1 MVEKKKNT
9 TLRNGLILIGVF
21 LLGMLALYGI
31 FYFFPNVIGET
42 VTKVEKDITVTDEGI
57 ADAVEKVYDSVVVV
71 NTYIKGELYSSGTGF
86 VYKTEDGTAYI
97 LTNNH
102 VIDSADQVYVKFTN
116 ETVVEAKIV
125 GSDVYSDIAVLSV
138 DEDYIISVAEI
149 GSSEDARLGDTV
161 FAIGAPIGSAYSWS
175 VTRGIVSGK
184 DRLVEVELTSGNTKT
199 PMIVNTLQTDAA
211 INSGNS
217 GGPLANAN
225 GEVIGITSI
234 KLAGSTTTSST
245 IEGMGFAI
253 PIETAVEYAEQLI
266 SGNEV
271 TRPYLGI
278 YMLNVTDVYTSF
290 QYRNYYDIVSEAD
303 VTTGVIVTDF
313 ENNSPAKEAGLEEG
327 DIIIKVDGND
337 TPSAAY
343 VRYYLYKHS
352 VGEEMTLTV
361 IRNGKEQNIKVMLT
375 ES

>member
-9 TLRNGLILIGVF
+9 TLRNGIILIITF

-31 FYFFPNVIGET
+31 FYFFPNVIGTT
-42 VTKVEKDITVTDEGI
+42 VTKVEKDVTVTDEGI
-57 ADAVEKVYDSVVVV
+57 AEAVEKVYDSVVVV
-71 NTYIKGELYSSGTGF
+71 NTYVDGQAYSSGTGF

-102 VIDSADQVYVKFTN
+102 VIDSADDVYVKFTD
-116 ETVVEAKIV
+116 ETIVKAEVV

-138 DEDYIISVAEI
+138 DEDYIIAVAEI

-161 FAIGAPIGSAYSWS
+161 FAIGAPLDNAYSWS

-199 PMIVNTLQTDAA
+199 PMIVNTIQTDAA
-211 INSGNS
+211 INNGNS
-217 GGPLANAN
+217 GGPLANSN

-234 KLAGSTTTSST
+234 KLASST

-266 SGNEV
+266 NGKEV
-271 TRPYLGI
+271 ERPALGI
-278 YMLNVTDVYTSF
+278 YMLDVSSAYF
-290 QYRNYYDIVSEAD
+290 DRNYYEIIREAN
-303 VTTGVIVTDF
+303 VTSGVIVTDF
-313 ENNSPAKEAGLEEG
+313 EENSPAKQAGLEVG
-327 DIIIKVDGND
+327 DIIVKVDGND
-337 TPSAAY
+337 VPSNAY
-343 VRYYLYKHS
+343 LRYYLYRHN
-352 VGEEMTLTV
+352 VGDEMTLTI
-361 IRNGKEQNIKVMLT
+361 IRDGKEKDIKVMLT

>member
-42 VTKVEKDITVTDEGI
+42 VTKVEKDVTVTDEGI

-138 DEDYIISVAEI
+138 DKDYIISVAEI

-352 VGEEMTLTV
+352 VGEEMTLTI
-361 IRNGKEQNIKVMLT
+361 IRDGKERDIKVMLT
-375 ES
+375 EN

>member
-1 MVEKKKNT
+1 MVEKKKNK

-42 VTKVEKDITVTDEGI
+42 ITKVEKDVTVTDEGI

-71 NTYIKGELYSSGTGF
+71 NTYIDGQAYSSGTGF
-86 VYKTEDGTAYI
+86 VYKTDNGTAYI

-102 VIDSADQVYVKFTN
+102 VIDSADDVYVKFTN
-116 ETVVEAKIV
+116 EQVVKAEVV

-138 DEDYIISVAEI
+138 DEEYIISVAEI

-161 FAIGAPIGSAYSWS
+161 FAIGAPIDSAYSWS

-211 INSGNS
+211 INNGNS
-217 GGPLANAN
+217 GGPLANSN

-234 KLAGSTTTSST
+234 KLSSTT

-253 PIETAVEYAEQLI
+253 PIETAIDYAEQLI
-266 SGNEV
+266 NGKTVE
-271 TRPYLGI
+271 RPTLGV
-278 YMLNVTDVYTSF
+278 YMLDVSNAYMSRDYYEIIRKANVTS
-290 QYRNYYDIVSEAD
+290 
-303 VTTGVIVTDF
+303 GVIVTDF
-313 ENNSPAKEAGLEEG
+313 EENSPAKEAGLKVG

-337 TPSAAY
+337 IPSNAY
-343 VRYYLYKHS
+343 LRYYLYKHK
-352 VGEEMTLTV
+352 VGDEMKLTIIRDGKEKEIKITLT
-361 IRNGKEQNIKVMLT
+361 K
-375 ES
+375 S

>member
-42 VTKVEKDITVTDEGI
+42 VTKVEKDVTVTDEGI

-116 ETVVEAKIV
+116 ETVEEAKIV

-352 VGEEMTLTV
+352 VGEEMTLTI
-361 IRNGKEQNIKVMLT
+361 IRDGKERDIKVMLT
-375 ES
+375 EN

>member
-9 TLRNGLILIGVF
+9 TLRNGLILIITF

-31 FYFFPNVIGET
+31 FYFFPNVIGTT
-42 VTKVEKDITVTDEGI
+42 VTKVEKDVTVTDEGI
-57 ADAVEKVYDSVVVV
+57 AEAVEKVYDSVVVV
-71 NTYIKGELYSSGTGF
+71 NTYVDGQAYSSGTGF

-102 VIDSADQVYVKFTN
+102 VIDSADDVYVKFTD
-116 ETVVEAKIV
+116 ETIVKAEVV

-138 DEDYIISVAEI
+138 DEDYIIAVAEI

-161 FAIGAPIGSAYSWS
+161 FAIGAPLDNAYSWS

-199 PMIVNTLQTDAA
+199 PMIVNTIQTDAA
-211 INSGNS
+211 INNGNS
-217 GGPLANAN
+217 GGPLANSN

-234 KLAGSTTTSST
+234 KLASST

-266 SGNEV
+266 NGEEV
-271 TRPYLGI
+271 ERPALGI
-278 YMLNVTDVYTSF
+278 YMLDVSSAYF
-290 QYRNYYDIVSEAD
+290 DRNYYEIIREAN
-303 VTTGVIVTDF
+303 VTSGVIVTDF
-313 ENNSPAKEAGLEEG
+313 EENSPAKQAGLEVG
-327 DIIIKVDGND
+327 DIIVKVDGND
-337 TPSAAY
+337 VPSNAY
-343 VRYYLYKHS
+343 LRYYLYRHN
-352 VGEEMTLTV
+352 VGDEMTLTI
-361 IRNGKEQNIKVMLT
+361 IRDGKEKDIKVMLT